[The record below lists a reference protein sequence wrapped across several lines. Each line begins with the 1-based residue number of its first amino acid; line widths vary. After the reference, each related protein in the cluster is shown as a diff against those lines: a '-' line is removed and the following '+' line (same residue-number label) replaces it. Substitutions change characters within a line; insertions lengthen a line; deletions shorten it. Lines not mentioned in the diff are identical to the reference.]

1 MRCAQEGI
9 RLKFG
14 EISKN
19 LPTLETDRLILRKM
33 TLDDAEAVFAYASD
47 PEVTRYVIWDT
58 HRSIEDSRAFLEL
71 TVQKYESGGEPDWG
85 IVYKGDQRFVGTC
98 GFTSWEVGH
107 ARAELGYVLSRRYWG
122 RGLMSEAVRAMIAF
136 GFERMGLN
144 RIEARCIAENVASA
158 RVMEK
163 AGMTH
168 ECTLRQREFLKGA
181 YRDIKLYAILKSEY
195 RPH

>member
-1 MRCAQEGI
+1 MSSTPTARRRQRRSTPAHSLLAGYANGNLTPARPKCSALCRREEAGSTSSPRTRCAQEGI

-47 PEVTRYVIWDT
+47 PEVTRYVIWDA

-98 GFTSWEVGH
+98 GFTTW
-107 ARAELGYVLSRRYWG
+107 
-122 RGLMSEAVRAMIAF
+122 
-136 GFERMGLN
+136 
-144 RIEARCIAENVASA
+144 
-158 RVMEK
+158 
-163 AGMTH
+163 
-168 ECTLRQREFLKGA
+168 
-181 YRDIKLYAILKSEY
+181 
-195 RPH
+195 